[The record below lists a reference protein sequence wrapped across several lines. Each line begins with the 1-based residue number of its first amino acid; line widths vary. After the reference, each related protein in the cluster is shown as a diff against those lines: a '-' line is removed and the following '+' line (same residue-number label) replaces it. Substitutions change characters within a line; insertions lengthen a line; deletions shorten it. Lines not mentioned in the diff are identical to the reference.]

1 LRAWEKPR
9 LATVTDRFDPL
20 RGSEKNSV
28 VLIEF
33 AQKIVDRRLTLCMD
47 RLLIASEVC
56 VDCGSH

>member
-1 LRAWEKPR
+1 VA
-9 LATVTDRFDPL
+9 DRFDPL